1 MIAYFKGEIPFF
13 RYLWFFIIGI
23 SLAIGLA
30 IQPHAFWCI
39 LWISNIL
46 VLMVY
51 LLITKYLKLY
61 QYNYIPAC
69 LIALQFIFT
78 GIILCNSSKEIYQ
91 KHHFSK
97 HQAYHHLVII
107 TEQPKL
113 KGDIA
118 RFTVSVKHNVV
129 NQKLLKTSGNLL
141 LAMRYDTTKKF
152 PYRYGDLLLI
162 KSKIKDTEPAYN
174 PAEFNYKRFLAY
186 KQIYHQSFI
195 NLKETVKLASEKGNP
210 IISFALKFREKQV
223 EKFKKYLAYEDSKA
237 VASTL
242 ILGYRADLDPQILQ
256 AYSNT
261 GTLHI
266 LSVSGMHVAIVVLL
280 LNLLF
285 KPLEKLRYGKIV
297 KLMLMLGLIW
307 FYALITGLAPSILRA
322 ALMLSL
328 ILIAKYQSIKTN
340 IFNVIGV
347 AAFVILIINPFN
359 LMDVGFQ
366 LSFLAVMALVYLQ
379 PIIYHWYQPQN
390 KILDWMW
397 QCASVS
403 IAAQIATTPIS
414 LYYFH
419 QFPLYFIISNLYMAI
434 PAIIIMYG
442 GIGFLLIAP
451 ISDVLA
457 NILGAFLNQAIY
469 LTNKFL
475 ILIEQIPYANI
486 TQVWLYQSEII
497 LMYIILLL
505 LLIKFLHPILK
516 LKIISSLTV
525 LLIGI
530 HSYHTL
536 QHIQQE
542 KIVFFTL
549 RKNTAVAL
557 LKGRTATLFTDLNPD
572 EYTYKFSVKPYLD
585 SCRITK
591 LSIINTQTHKDYN
604 NVIKIKRKSLK
615 IIRYLDDD
623 QTKYDWLLLSGDK
636 IFDLPHLAKLYETKS
651 FIIDGKNKDYK
662 IENMVEQ
669 AQKNGIYTHVLKRKP
684 ALEINL

>member
-13 RYLWFFIIGI
+13 RYLWFFMIGI
-23 SLAIGLA
+23 SLAIGLDL
-30 IQPHAFWCI
+30 I
-39 LWISNIL
+39 LHGFFYSLWASNIL
-46 VLMVY
+46 ILTAY
-51 LLITKYLKLY
+51 LFITKRLKLY
-61 QYNYIPAC
+61 QYHYLPTF
-69 LIALQFIFT
+69 LIALQFLLT

-91 KHHFSK
+91 SRHFSK
-97 HQAYHHLVII
+97 HQANHHLVII

-118 RFTVSVKHNVV
+118 RFTVRVKQHVFH
-129 NQKLLKTSGNLL
+129 QKLQETSGNLL

-162 KSKIKDTEPAYN
+162 KSKIKETEPAYN
-174 PAEFNYKRFLAY
+174 PAEFNYKRFLSH

-195 NLKETVKLASEKGNP
+195 HLKETVKLASEKGNP
-210 IISFALKFREKQV
+210 IISFALKFREEQV
-223 EKFKKYLAYEDSKA
+223 EKFKKYLAYEDAKA

-256 AYSNT
+256 AYANT

-285 KPLEKLRYGKIV
+285 KPLEKLPHGKTI
-297 KLMLMLGLIW
+297 KLTLMLSLIW

-328 ILIAKYQSIKTN
+328 ILIAKYQTIKIN
-340 IFNVIGV
+340 IFNVIGI

-359 LMDVGFQ
+359 LIDIGFQ

-379 PIIYHWYQPQN
+379 PIIYQWYQPQN
-390 KILDWMW
+390 RILDWMW

-419 QFPLYFIISNLYMAI
+419 QFPLYFIISNLYMAL
-434 PAIIIMYG
+434 PGLVIMYAG
-442 GIGFLLIAP
+442 LGFLVIASFSE
-451 ISDVLA
+451 ILA
-457 NILGAFLNQAIY
+457 NIFGECLNQIIY
-469 LTNKFL
+469 FTNKFL
-475 ILIEQIPYANI
+475 ILIEQIPHATINQI
-486 TQVWLYQSEII
+486 WLHHAETI

-505 LLIKFLHPILK
+505 LLMKFASASLK
-516 LKIISSLTV
+516 LKIISILSVV
-525 LLIGI
+525 LISI

-536 QHIQQE
+536 QHVQQE

-549 RKNTAVAL
+549 RKNTAFAM

-572 EYTYKFSVKPYLD
+572 DYTYKFSVKPYLD

-591 LSIINTQTHKDYN
+591 ISIINTN
-604 NVIKIKRKSLK
+604 NQAHNSIIKIKNKSLK
-615 IIRYLDDD
+615 IMRHLDHD
-623 QTKYDWLLLSGDK
+623 QTKHDWLLLSGDK
-636 IFDLPHLAKLYETKS
+636 IFDLPQLAKLYETKS

-662 IENMVEQ
+662 IENMLEQ
-669 AQKNGIYTHVLKRKP
+669 AQKNRIYPHVLKRKP

>member
-13 RYLWFFIIGI
+13 RYLWFFVIGI
-23 SLAIGLA
+23 SLAIGLDL
-30 IQPHAFWCI
+30 IPHNFWFI
-39 LWISNIL
+39 LWASNIL
-46 VLMVY
+46 ILTAY
-51 LLITKYLKLY
+51 LFVTKRFKLY
-61 QYNYIPAC
+61 QYNYLPTF
-69 LIALQFIFT
+69 LIALQFLLT
-78 GIILCNSSKEIYQ
+78 GIIFCTSSKEIHHS
-91 KHHFSK
+91 HHFSK
-97 HQAYHHLVII
+97 HQANHHIVIV

-118 RFTVSVKHNVV
+118 RFTVKVKNNVL
-129 NQKLLKTSGNLL
+129 NQKLIKASGNLL

-162 KSKIKDTEPAYN
+162 KSKIKETEPAYN
-174 PAEFNYKRFLAY
+174 PAEFNYKRFLAH

-195 NLKETVKLASEKGNP
+195 HLKETVKLASEKGNP
-210 IISFALKFREKQV
+210 IISFALKFREEQV
-223 EKFKKYLAYEDSKA
+223 EKFKKYLSYEDSKA

-285 KPLEKLRYGKIV
+285 KPLEKLPYGKTI
-297 KLMLMLGLIW
+297 KLTLMLSLIW

-322 ALMLSL
+322 SLMLSL
-328 ILIAKYQSIKTN
+328 ILVAKYQTIKTN
-340 IFNVIGV
+340 IFNVIGI

-359 LMDVGFQ
+359 LMDIGFQ
-366 LSFLAVMALVYLQ
+366 LSFLAVMALVHIQ
-379 PIIYHWYQPQN
+379 PIIYQCFQPQN
-390 KILDWMW
+390 RILDWMW

-419 QFPLYFIISNLYMAI
+419 QFPLYFIISNLYMAL
-434 PAIIIMYG
+434 PALVIMYG
-442 GIGFLLIAP
+442 GLGFLVIASFSE
-451 ISDVLA
+451 ILA
-457 NILGAFLNQAIY
+457 EIIGECLNQIIY
-469 LTNKFL
+469 FTNKFL
-475 ILIEQIPYANI
+475 ILIEQIPHANI
-486 TQVWLYQSEII
+486 TQIWLYQTETI

-505 LLIKFLHPILK
+505 LLLKLASASQK
-516 LKIISSLTV
+516 LKIIIVLTLV
-525 LLIGI
+525 LVSM

-542 KIVFFTL
+542 KIIFFTL
-549 RKNTAVAL
+549 RKNTAVAM

-572 EYTYKFSVKPYLD
+572 DYTYKFSVKPYLD

-591 LSIINTQTHKDYN
+591 LAIINTHNQAYN
-604 NVIKIKRKSLK
+604 SIIKTKNKSLK
-615 IIRYLDDD
+615 IMRHLDDD
-623 QTKYDWLLLSGDK
+623 QTKHDWLLLSGDK
-636 IFDLPHLAKLYETKS
+636 IFNLPQLAKLYQTKS

-662 IENMVEQ
+662 IETMSKQ
-669 AQKNGIYTHVLKRKP
+669 AQKHGIYTHILKRKP